1 METLQK
7 SNNATTEGKESQ
19 AKQAHPP
26 IQQNEPRPE
35 ILPYATTFIQRK
47 AQQLVGK
54 YGVRPYDR
62 PDIEQEIYLDLC
74 ERLDKFDSEKATLNT
89 FVQRVVE
96 NKIADLIRE
105 RGSNK
110 TMAERATASLS
121 TQIGEDPDTGQVI
134 TMADCITNEQY
145 DEFVRNR
152 TCSRMEEQDMA
163 MDLQEVLS
171 KLPEYLRRPCKLLME
186 GRTIAETA
194 REVNMK
200 QASFYEQVLEPLRGV
215 FRETYLEIYL

>member
-1 METLQK
+1 MKTLQK
-7 SNNATTEGKESQ
+7 SNRATTEGKKTQ
-19 AKQAHPP
+19 AKQAENHDAHLASPP
-26 IQQNEPRPE
+26 VPPS
-35 ILPYATTFIQRK
+35 AMTFIPRK

-54 YGVRPYDR
+54 YGIRPYDR
-62 PDIEQEIYLDLC
+62 ADIEQEIYLDLL

-110 TMAERATASLS
+110 VMADRATLSLF
-121 TQIGEDPDTGQVI
+121 TQIGEDPDTEQAV
-134 TMADCITNEQY
+134 TQADCITNEQY

-152 TCSRMEEQDMA
+152 LLSRTEEQDMA

-171 KLPEYLRRPCKLLME
+171 KLPEYLRHPCELLME

-200 QASFYEQVLEPLRGV
+200 QASFYEQVLEPLREV
-215 FRETYLEIYL
+215 FRETNLEIYL